1 MRIRKWVLLALRC
14 GGEWARRAFCMYRTF
29 PKTRDE
35 DQQPSGK
42 EDAVVHARYEI
53 KFLLRT

>member
-1 MRIRKWVLLALRC
+1 
-14 GGEWARRAFCMYRTF
+14 MYRTF